1 MKHHKTKPNV
11 ANRGSA
17 LLPLMSGLLI
27 LCGMATPAVAQMQ
40 VTFTGNNGVMLSA
53 GGKKVVIDSL
63 QDHLNTFWTRLP
75 QADLQNLV
83 NGTVPFGNI
92 DYAMATHNHPDHFSS
107 GKVTGFLANNPQAK
121 FIGPPQVRSS
131 LAASAQV
138 LDITPTFQTGSVVID
153 EPGLRIEVFHME
165 HFDQF
170 GNDFSSVQ
178 DFTYLVTMGGV
189 SLFHL
194 GDIDYIDENF
204 DNFDFLSMD
213 IDAVVLP
220 TFNTL
225 LTEAKK
231 AVIIDHINPRQIIAT
246 HLRAG
251 ILATEE
257 ANVRALYPDATIF
270 TTALDSIT
278 LNPVPE
284 PATLGLLGAGL
295 ALFAVRRR

>member
-1 MKHHKTKPNV
+1 MGVPT
-11 ANRGSA
+11 A
-17 LLPLMSGLLI
+17 
-27 LCGMATPAVAQMQ
+27 AQMQ
-40 VTFTGNNGVMLSA
+40 VTFMGNNGVMLSS
-53 GGKKVVIDSL
+53 GGKKVVIDAL
-63 QDHLNTFWTRLP
+63 QDHLNTFWTTLP
-75 QADLQNLV
+75 QADLQNLI
-83 NGTVPFGNI
+83 NGAAPFDNI
-92 DYAMATHNHPDHFSS
+92 NYAMATHNHPDHYSS
-107 GKVTGFLANNPQAK
+107 GKVTSFLANNRQAK

-131 LAASAQV
+131 LASGPQV
-138 LDITPTFQTGSVVID
+138 LNITPAFQTGSVVIE
-153 EPGLRIEVFHME
+153 EPGLRLEVFHME

-189 SLFHL
+189 SLLHL
-194 GDIDYIDENF
+194 GDVDYIDENF

-225 LTEAKK
+225 LSEANK
-231 AVIIDHINPRQIIAT
+231 AVIIDHINPRHIIAT
-246 HLRAG
+246 HLRAQ
-251 ILATEE
+251 ILSIEE

-284 PATLGLLGAGL
+284 PATFGLLCAGL
-295 ALFAVRRR
+295 TLVGVRRR